1 MANKNFDVGDKSM
14 ESNKA
19 GPKSV
24 GLNTPMGSSPI
35 LNIKNFDDGGE
46 SNDRPPPM
54 ITQSDDDDSSDYKD
68 ENNDGAFDA
77 ELGKIPLKIFAC
89 GFCIPQGFSKG
100 TGMYEKTRIW
110 ANNSVLF
117 LKRRVD
123 GPKAGHKRLMKC

>member
-1 MANKNFDVGDKSM
+1 M

-54 ITQSDDDDSSDYKD
+54 ITQSDDDDSSDDKD
-68 ENNDGAFDA
+68 ENNDGKPPPIARRRSTQLRHYYQRPNAAMFTSQQVLYTVLAKGLDTNY
-77 ELGKIPLKIFAC
+77 LNIPNKLEN
-89 GFCIPQGFSKG
+89 
-100 TGMYEKTRIW
+100 EKLI
-110 ANNSVLF
+110 
-117 LKRRVD
+117 
-123 GPKAGHKRLMKC
+123 